1 MADFYGQLGQ
11 IVETVDPEKPHEH
24 PDAAKLDS
32 ITLAQFC
39 QERSGNDL
47 IAFLLNS
54 AVRYLLGAEA
64 DEISALWFFAYCK
77 AGTGLQNMMS
87 ARKGGGQY
95 LRLHEGTQTIAA
107 SLAASLAPNT
117 VRLSSPVTAI
127 THSPTDGCTATT
139 RSGHAYRG
147 THIILSVPSPLRRA
161 IAFTPPLPSSKQAPT
176 TMGFF
181 AKATLVY
188 ATPWWRAP
196 GLSAIFESALG
207 PVIYSRA
214 TSIPAAD
221 HHSITGFIVGAP
233 GRRWAALPSAEAR
246 RDAVLEQLGHAFA
259 EAIGGG
265 FAVPEPVGYVEEDW
279 SRREWFGGGPVPV
292 AGPGVVTGAGKGTG
306 AEPVGGVVHFV
317 GSETSGVWRGYME
330 GAVRSGVRGAG
341 EVVKALREG
350 KGRSEKL

>member
-1 MADFYGQLGQ
+1 M
-11 IVETVDPEKPHEH
+11 
-24 PDAAKLDS
+24 
-32 ITLAQFC
+32 
-39 QERSGNDL
+39 
-47 IAFLLNS
+47 
-54 AVRYLLGAEA
+54 
-64 DEISALWFFAYCK
+64 
-77 AGTGLQNMMS
+77 
-87 ARKGGGQY
+87 
-95 LRLHEGTQTIAA
+95 
-107 SLAASLAPNT
+107 
-117 VRLSSPVTAI
+117 TAI